1 MDIRLAGYSLH
12 TYRLPYL
19 RPVHWSDT
27 TEDAASFLLLKIVAD
42 TGHAGVAEMTLK
54 PTWTGA
60 SLKVL
65 AAAIVD
71 ILMPELRKCGLD
83 DIGKARAALDRIPEN
98 QAAKAMIDNALW
110 DLHAGVQGQPLWRLW
125 EGRPTVELS
134 WAVTRQAPAAMAA
147 EAASEVQRH
156 GYATLKV
163 KGGQGI
169 DTDLRA
175 MKEIRSAVGDGVRLY
190 VDANGAYAPREAPAY
205 VDAMAAAGARFVEDP
220 CALAPGAHFR
230 ALQDSARAPMLVDF
244 ACRSPGDAR
253 IFLES
258 GARALSI
265 KPGRYG
271 LSDARDMAGQ
281 AHRAGAQTV
290 IGLFGE
296 SLLGTLAALQL
307 ASTQPPT
314 MLPAETSWFL
324 AMNEQI
330 MAPAIEIR
338 DGKTTLPD
346 AACLASLVNWDRI
359 EKIHG

>member
-1 MDIRLAGYSLH
+1 MDIHLAGYSLY

-19 RPVHWSDT
+19 RPVQWSDT
-27 TEDAASFLLLKIVAD
+27 SEDAASFLLLKIEAD
-42 TGHAGVAEMTLK
+42 SGHMGVAEMTLK

-60 SLKVL
+60 TLKVL
-65 AAAIVD
+65 VAAIGD

-83 DIGKARAALDRIPEN
+83 DIGKARAALDRFPEN
-98 QAAKAMIDNALW
+98 QAAKAMVDNALW
-110 DLHAGVQGQPLWRLW
+110 DLHAGLQGQPLWKLW
-125 EGRPTVELS
+125 RGRPTVELS
-134 WAVTRQAPAAMAA
+134 WAVTRQAPAAMAI
-147 EAASEVQRH
+147 EAAAEVERH
-156 GYATLKV
+156 GYTTLKV

-169 DTDLRA
+169 ETDLRA

-190 VDANGAYAPREAPAY
+190 VDANGAYAPRDAAAY
-205 VDAMAAAGARFVEDP
+205 VDAMAGAGARFVEDP
-220 CALAPGAHFR
+220 CALAPGKQFK
-230 ALQDSARAPMLVDF
+230 ALQDSAQAPVLVDF
-244 ACRSPGDAR
+244 NCRSPGDAR

-281 AHRAGAQTV
+281 AHRASAQTV

-307 ASTQPPT
+307 ASLQPPA

-324 AMNEQI
+324 AMSEQI
-330 MAPAIEIR
+330 VAPVLEIR
-338 DGKTTLPD
+338 DGKATLPD
-346 AACLASLVNWDRI
+346 APSLADWVDWGRL
-359 EKIHG
+359 EKIQG